1 MSRDAESDPKT
12 SRLYDKRTVE
22 RNIKKGLITR
32 KDYDKHMK
40 SLEDVASKGLYG
52 GLENKSVDDDDAS
65 DAADEPEES
74 GDAQG

>member
-22 RNIKKGLITR
+22 RNIKKGLISR

-40 SLEDVASKGLYG
+40 SLEDVAAKGLYG
-52 GLENKSVDDDDAS
+52 GLEPKGGDDAS
-65 DAADEPEES
+65 EADDEPEES
-74 GDAQG
+74 GEAQA

>member
-40 SLEDVASKGLYG
+40 SLEDAAVKGVYG
-52 GLENKSVDDDDAS
+52 GLESRDDDDA
-65 DAADEPEES
+65 DDEPETAD
-74 GDAQG
+74 DAQE